1 MMKRKIFFIVLA
13 LLTLYVIINII
24 MIRKGDIAKVN
35 NQIMLTEKRL
45 QEKES
50 EKIQLAQEKKHME
63 TTLLSI
69 PQTILEGFEDPDR
82 QFVDFMD
89 YVNRSNLKKM
99 QGDIIISQMQ
109 TYKDD
114 PVPLQESRFEFKFTM
129 EKTRQLE
136 EFLDYL
142 LVKGKYP
149 VNVEQFEIKR
159 IPQQYPLVT
168 LQVALLLP
176 AKIDLP
182 QLTQET
188 PNPSPNPS
196 LKKEAS

>member
-1 MMKRKIFFIVLA
+1 MMRRKFFLIVMA

-24 MIRKGDIAKVN
+24 MIRKGDITRVN
-35 NQIMLTEKRL
+35 NQIMLTERRL
-45 QEKES
+45 QEKMS

-89 YVNRSNLKKM
+89 YVNGSNLKKM
-99 QGDIIISQMQ
+99 QGEIFISQMQ

-182 QLTQET
+182 QFTQQK
-188 PNPSPNPS
+188 PNPS